1 MPFNSYPITSLLSGA
16 ENVWSNPP
24 SRCIISCS
32 SFCVLGACATEPLT
46 AVDVGAGADVDVGA
60 GVALGKV
67 DLMVLLSY
75 E

>member
-46 AVDVGAGADVDVGA
+46 AVDVDVGA
-60 GVALGKV
+60 GVDAAVALGKV